1 MKLIRTALLI
11 LCVLALVFSALA
23 QSPTPPPDTILKQLR
38 TELKAAPDAPPERGP
53 VTRSSSAPSIDP
65 IRSTPL
71 RLTEPRSAG
80 KLDENAPAHFEAGDF
95 DLSLYGKGTLHASA
109 RSEDDIEFSGGIGG
123 TYWLTRGLGIGGVAE
138 LADFRHSVFD
148 QASGRVTVRA
158 PLWDTIA
165 PYGFGEGGYDFERE
179 RVTVATGGGIEF
191 RFAQGWGVFGEAG
204 LGLTT
209 RGEGYGLA
217 RAGIRLILF

>member
-1 MKLIRTALLI
+1 MNLIRNALLI
-11 LCVLALVFSALA
+11 LCVLAALVLSALA
-23 QSPTPPPDTILKQLR
+23 QSPTPPPDTILKQLN
-38 TELKAAPDAPPERGP
+38 TDLKPAPPERGS
-53 VTRSSSAPSIDP
+53 VTPSSSVTSNDP
-65 IRSTPL
+65 ILSTPL
-71 RLTEPRSAG
+71 RLTEPRSADG
-80 KLDENAPAHFEAGDF
+80 KLDEKAPAHFEAGDF

-109 RSEDDIEFSGGIGG
+109 RSEDDIEFAGGMGG
-123 TYWLTRGLGIGGVAE
+123 TYWITRGLGIGGVAE

-165 PYGFGEGGYDFERE
+165 PYGFGEAGYDFELE
-179 RVTVATGGGIEF
+179 RVIVTTGGGIEF
-191 RFAQGWGVFGEAG
+191 RFAEGWGVFGEAG

-217 RAGIRLILF
+217 RAGLRLTLF

>member
-1 MKLIRTALLI
+1 MNLIRNALLI
-11 LCVLALVFSALA
+11 LCVLAALVLSALA
-23 QSPTPPPDTILKQLR
+23 QSPTPPPDTILKQLK
-38 TELKAAPDAPPERGP
+38 TELKPAPPERGS
-53 VTRSSSAPSIDP
+53 VTRSSSAFSI
-65 IRSTPL
+65 
-71 RLTEPRSAG
+71 AG
-80 KLDENAPAHFEAGDF
+80 KLDEKATAHFEAGDF

-109 RSEDDIEFSGGIGG
+109 RSEDDIEFAGGLGG
-123 TYWLTRGLGIGGVAE
+123 TYWITRGLGIGGVAE

-165 PYGFGEGGYDFERE
+165 PYGFGEAGYDFELE

-191 RFAQGWGVFGEAG
+191 RFAEGWGVFGEAG

-217 RAGIRLILF
+217 RAGLRLILF